1 MTISENMWF
10 NSKIEWA
17 GFMLFGLLAVL
28 PLVAGLGFAL
38 LYSLGLTGLL
48 SEGFTLK
55 IWHQIITD
63 REIWFSFLYTAYIAV
78 FSIGISLILS
88 LGLVIF
94 YHNSLDK
101 SHISFF
107 FYLPLSIPAI
117 VMAFYIFQV
126 LGGSGL
132 FSRLAYQLGMIQSV
146 TQFPSMINDLGGIGI
161 ITAHVLMATPF
172 FTIFF
177 HNIYRGEQVG
187 HMIELASTLGAG
199 KRYINRTV
207 VVPMLLRRGFS
218 TIMLY
223 VIFVLG
229 SYEIPLLLGREYP
242 QMLSVLIINK
252 LRKFNLMDIP
262 EAYGVAVLYAAIVL
276 TIVVITFKK
285 RKPVYDL

>member
-1 MTISENMWF
+1 MWF
-10 NSKIEWA
+10 KSKTEWF
-17 GFMLFGLLAVL
+17 GFVLFIMLAVV

-48 SEGFTLK
+48 SDGFTPE
-55 IWHQIITD
+55 IWQQIIND
-63 REIWFSFLYTAYIAV
+63 SEIWFSFLYTAYIALC
-78 FSIGISLILS
+78 SIGVSLLGSLS
-88 LGLVIF
+88 LVIF
-94 YHNSLDK
+94 FHEYLNHSR
-101 SHISFF
+101 IAFF
-107 FYLPLSIPAI
+107 FFLPLSIPAI

-132 FSRLAYQLGMIQSV
+132 MARIFYQLGIIDSL
-146 TQFPSMINDLGGIGI
+146 TQFPSLINDLGGTGI

-177 HNIYRGEQVG
+177 HNIYRSEQVEQ
-187 HMIELASTLGAG
+187 MIQLASTLGADKG
-199 KRYINRTV
+199 YIQRTV

-223 VIFVLG
+223 IIFVLG

-242 QMLSVLIINK
+242 QMLSVLITNK

-276 TIVVITFKK
+276 TIVVVTFKK